1 MKKLISLLM
10 CVLLVVGL
18 FAGCGAKDDTE
29 MKDESNTTEDKKED
43 DSSGD
48 KEESKDDA
56 KEEMK
61 DPAVLTVLS
70 DSSDAWVE
78 NFNPFIAGR
87 YNWVS
92 GYIYEYLVLFNGYD
106 NNSETMWLAED
117 IISEADNKTL
127 TIKVRQGIK
136 WSDGEDFNAEDVAY
150 SYTISKDNPALDNV
164 GNWGENGKISEV
176 NILDDYT
183 VEIVMNEANAFHR
196 ADVPFQALIIPEHIW
211 SQVEDPS
218 TYVQVTPVATG
229 AFTEVIS
236 FEPEMVLLGR
246 NPMYWK
252 ADELKVDQMRLPQF
266 SSNEAAL
273 ALLQTG
279 QVDWAHI
286 FIPDAETTYVQG
298 DPNRKFWYGMND
310 AVRLS
315 FNYMTDNAD
324 NLKAFTTPE
333 FKIAASMAVDRT
345 GIIDSAVFGY
355 LDKTVPP
362 VTGLPPAL
370 LGSTNPEAQA
380 LHAEYTK
387 YDLVAAKEVLTEAG
401 FVDVDGD
408 GWVENPDGSPIMFD
422 ILSPAGWTD
431 WNAGAIIAAEGMRE
445 IGINANANAVDLGII
460 IEAWESGDHD
470 CLYGG
475 YGLSTNIWKFYF
487 DTIGDSSRI
496 LTPSWWSTNQNN
508 YVNEELNEMIAELPM
523 ADAARAQE
531 ITDYIELYFTE
542 NMINIPLLYNGNW
555 FVYNDGRFTGWA
567 TAEDPFVQPN
577 CVTHDSKILQLLSLE
592 PVE

>member
-10 CVLLVVGL
+10 CMLLVVSL
-18 FAGCGAKDDTE
+18 FAACGTDEAET
-29 MKDESNTTEDKKED
+29 KDETNATEDKKD

-48 KEESKDDA
+48 KEESKDDDA

-61 DPAVLTVLS
+61 DPNVITVLS
-70 DSSDAWVE
+70 DSNDGWVQ

-87 YNWVS
+87 YNWVQ
-92 GYIYEYLVLFNGYD
+92 GFIYEYLVIFNSYD
-106 NNSETMWLAED
+106 NNAETMWLAED
-117 IISEADNKTL
+117 IISEDDNKTL

-150 SYTISKDNPALDNV
+150 SYTISKEHPGIDNT
-164 GNWGENGKISEV
+164 GNWGENGKIKEV

-183 VEIVMNEANAFHR
+183 VEIVMNEPNAFHR
-196 ADVPFQALIIPEHIW
+196 ADVPFQAIMIPEHIW
-211 SQVEDPS
+211 SQVDDPS
-218 TYVQVTPVATG
+218 TFVQEAPVATG
-229 AFTEVIS
+229 AFTEVVS
-236 FEPEMVLLGR
+236 FKPEMVLMGR

-266 SSNEAAL
+266 SGNEAAL

-286 FIPDAETTYVQG
+286 FLPDAETTYVQG
-298 DPNRKFWYGMND
+298 DPNRKFWFGMND
-310 AVRLS
+310 GVRLS
-315 FNYMTDNAD
+315 FNYMTENAD
-324 NLKAFTTPE
+324 NLKAFNTPE
-333 FKIAASMAVDRT
+333 FKIAASMAVDRK

-370 LGSTNPEAQA
+370 LGNTNPEAQK
-380 LHAEYTK
+380 LHAEYTT
-387 YDLVAAKEVLTEAG
+387 YDLDKAKQVLTDAG
-401 FVDVDGD
+401 FVDTDGD

-460 IEAWESGDHD
+460 IEAWESGAHD

-475 YGLSTNIWKFYF
+475 YGMSTNIWKFYF
-487 DTIGDSSRI
+487 DTIGDSSRV

-508 YVNEELNEMIAELPM
+508 YVNEDINALIAELPM
-523 ADAARAQE
+523 ADAARAKE
-531 ITDYIELYFTE
+531 ITDEVEMFYTE

-567 TAEDPFVQPN
+567 TAENPFVQPN

>member
-1 MKKLISLLM
+1 MKKLIALLM
-10 CVLLVVGL
+10 CMLLVVGL
-18 FAGCGAKDDTE
+18 MSACGTSGDPETKDDT
-29 MKDESNTTEDKKED
+29 NTTEDKKED
-43 DSSGD
+43 SSGD
-48 KEESKDDA
+48 KEDS

-61 DPAVLTVLS
+61 DPSVITILS
-70 DSSDAWVE
+70 DSNDGWVR
-78 NFNPFIAGR
+78 NYNPFIAGR
-87 YNWVS
+87 YNWVQ
-92 GYIYEYLVLFNGYD
+92 GFIYEYLVIFNGYD
-106 NNSETMWLAED
+106 NNAETMWLAED

-136 WSDGEDFNAEDVAY
+136 WSDGEEFNAEDVAY
-150 SYTISKDNPALDNV
+150 SYTISKDHPALDNV

-218 TYVQVTPVATG
+218 TYVQDAPVATG
-229 AFTEVIS
+229 AFTEVVS
-236 FEPEMVLLGR
+236 FEPEMVLMGR
-246 NPMYWK
+246 NPLYWK
-252 ADELKVDQMRLPQF
+252 VDELEVDQMRLPQF
-266 SSNEAAL
+266 TGNEAAL

-279 QVDWAHI
+279 QVDWAHM

-298 DPNRKFWYGMND
+298 DPNRKFWFGMND

-315 FNYMTDNAD
+315 FNYMTENEN

-333 FKIAASMAVDRT
+333 FKIAASMAVDRK

-370 LGSTNPEAQA
+370 LGSTNDEAQK
-380 LHAEYTK
+380 LHAEYTT
-387 YDLVAAKEVLTEAG
+387 YDLDAAKKVLTDAG
-401 FVDVDGD
+401 FVDQDGD
-408 GWVENPDGSPIMFD
+408 GWVDNLDGTPIMFD

-460 IEAWESGDHD
+460 IEAWESGAHD

-508 YVNEELNEMIAELPM
+508 YVNEEISEMIAELPM
-523 ADAARAQE
+523 ADAARAKE

-577 CVTHDSKILQLLSLE
+577 CVTHDSKILQLLSLK
-592 PVE
+592 PVK